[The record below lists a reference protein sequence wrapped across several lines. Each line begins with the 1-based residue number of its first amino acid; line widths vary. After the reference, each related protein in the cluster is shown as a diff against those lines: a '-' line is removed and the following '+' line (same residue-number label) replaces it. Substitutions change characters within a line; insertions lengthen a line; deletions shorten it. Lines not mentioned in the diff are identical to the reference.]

1 MWGSALLGQELDIY
15 QNLVVSKWT
24 WTEEVLAIFLTPPPP
39 LPENPVYVHQSDHC
53 PRPVINIKKIYRYK
67 IQIYLFLNNTG

>member
-24 WTEEVLAIFLTPPPP
+24 WTEEVLAIFLTPPPY
-39 LPENPVYVHQSDHC
+39 L
-53 PRPVINIKKIYRYK
+53 KILYTSTNLTIVRD
-67 IQIYLFLNNTG
+67 L